1 MPIRRSIRLG
11 ATGGIGSGKS
21 TFSGMLAH
29 CGAAVIDADAIS
41 RSVTAAGGA
50 AIAPIRTRFGAQFIT
65 PDGALDRARMRAL
78 AFADA
83 GARARL
89 EAIVHPL
96 VVQAVLQASQEAE
109 RGGARLI
116 VHDIPLLTES
126 SHWLPR
132 LDAVLVVDC
141 LEETQVRR
149 VVERSQ
155 LDAQAVRAIMATQSS
170 RATRLAAA
178 DCVVFNDGIG
188 LDELN
193 TKAHQVAAWF
203 GL

>member
-21 TFSGMLAH
+21 TFSGMLAR

-41 RSVTAAGGA
+41 RAVTAAGGA

-65 PDGALDRARMRAL
+65 PDGALDRARTRAL

-126 SHWLPR
+126 NHWLPR

-155 LDAQAVRAIMATQSS
+155 LDAQAVLAIMATQSS
-170 RATRLAAA
+170 RATRLAAS